1 MNDMIPKSLFE
12 NIRRIE
18 ITTNRLVTD
27 VFAGQYKSTFKGRG
41 MEFNEVRE
49 YMPGDDVR
57 SIDWNVTARMGTA
70 YIKKYVEERELTVMI
85 MVDASRSCHFGMVRE
100 FKSRLAAEIAAV
112 LSFAA
117 IRNNDKIG
125 LIIFTNGI
133 EKYIPPRKGRLHV
146 LRIIREVLYFKA
158 TGKKTNIAGALEFLN
173 KVIVRRSVAFL
184 ISDFIE
190 DPKEKEGMPSFV
202 KPMAVAARRHD
213 LVAISLNDPR
223 ECELPECGIV
233 SFVDAETGQV
243 QVIDTHSSHAR
254 TLYQKRALIR
264 LSLREK
270 IFRSM
275 KVDHLEIWTHE
286 LFADR
291 LARFF
296 DMRRRKR

>member
-1 MNDMIPKSLFE
+1 MIPKTLFE

-41 MEFNEVRE
+41 MEFDEVRE

-85 MVDASRSCHFGMVRE
+85 MVDASPSCHFGMVRE
-100 FKSRLAAEIAAV
+100 FKSRLAAEMAAV

-125 LIIFTNGI
+125 LVIFTDGI

-158 TGKKTNIAGALEFLN
+158 TGRKTNISGALDFLN
-173 KVIVRRSVAFL
+173 RVVVRRCVGFL
-184 ISDFIE
+184 ISDFIDDKARE
-190 DPKEKEGMPSFV
+190 AGAEPSFV
-202 KPMAVAARRHD
+202 KSMAVAARRHD

-223 ECELPECGIV
+223 ECALPECGIV
-233 SFVDAETGQV
+233 SFVDAETNHV
-243 QVIDTHSSHAR
+243 DVIATTSHLTR
-254 TLYQKRALIR
+254 QLYQQRAAAR
-264 LSLREK
+264 RAGREK
-270 IFRSM
+270 MFRSM
-275 KVDHLEIWTHE
+275 KVDHVEIWTHE
-286 LFADR
+286 PFADR
-291 LARFF
+291 LAKFF
-296 DMRRRKR
+296 DMRRRKK

>member
-1 MNDMIPKSLFE
+1 MIPKSLFE

-41 MEFNEVRE
+41 MEFDEVRE

-57 SIDWNVTARMGTA
+57 AIDWNVTARMGTA
-70 YIKKYVEERELTVMI
+70 FIKKYVEERELTLMI
-85 MVDASRSCHFGMVRE
+85 MVDVSPSCHFGMVRE
-100 FKSRLAAEIAAV
+100 FKSRLAAEMAAV

-125 LIIFTNGI
+125 LIIFTDGI

-158 TGKKTNIAGALEFLN
+158 TGKGTNITGALEFLN
-173 KVIVRRSVAFL
+173 KVIIRRSVAFL

-190 DPKEKEGMPSFV
+190 DKKLDKDEPSFL
-202 KPMAVAARRHD
+202 KPMAIAARRHD
-213 LVAISLNDPR
+213 LIAVSLNDPR
-223 ECELPECGIV
+223 EQELPACGTV
-233 SFVDAETGQV
+233 SFVDAETKQV
-243 QVIDTHSSHAR
+243 AVIDTMSSAAR
-254 TLYQKRALIR
+254 RAY
-264 LSLREK
+264 RERA
-270 IFRSM
+270 IVRRAARERMFRSM
-275 KVDHLEIWTHE
+275 KVDHVEIWTHE
-286 LFADR
+286 PFADK